1 MKAEAEQMEEELF
14 RVLKWFQTN
23 SLGNPFNYNRAFE
36 WLQARLLGFELTK
49 VGGGSDGIKETGET
63 AEFKAAA
70 WKGFSKNGQ
79 ELTHSFTYN
88 GTSRFETWEEQEEY
102 AKKKIMRDPYHYW
115 SIIDYDV
122 GCFIKTYKVPSETV
136 WKLIDPKWYN
146 SWKDSANRKDP
157 RIGGAISTKALNGKE
172 FEIIVH

>member
-1 MKAEAEQMEEELF
+1 MKTSEQMEEELF
-14 RVLKWFQTN
+14 RVLKWFQKN
-23 SLGNPFNYNRAFE
+23 NYGNPFNYNRGFE

-49 VGGGSDGIKETGET
+49 VGGGSDGINETGET

-70 WKGFSKNGQ
+70 WKGFSKSGQ
-79 ELTHSFTYN
+79 EKTHSFTYN

-122 GCFIKTYKVPSETV
+122 GCFVRTYKVPSETV
-136 WKLIDPKWYN
+136 WKLIKPKWYN

-172 FEIIVH
+172 LEIIVH

>member
-49 VGGGSDGIKETGET
+49 VGGGSDGINETGVT

-88 GTSRFETWEEQEEY
+88 GTSRFETWEEQEEIRKEKDY
-102 AKKKIMRDPYHYW
+102 ARSLSLLEHY
-115 SIIDYDV
+115 
-122 GCFIKTYKVPSETV
+122 
-136 WKLIDPKWYN
+136 
-146 SWKDSANRKDP
+146 
-157 RIGGAISTKALNGKE
+157 
-172 FEIIVH
+172 